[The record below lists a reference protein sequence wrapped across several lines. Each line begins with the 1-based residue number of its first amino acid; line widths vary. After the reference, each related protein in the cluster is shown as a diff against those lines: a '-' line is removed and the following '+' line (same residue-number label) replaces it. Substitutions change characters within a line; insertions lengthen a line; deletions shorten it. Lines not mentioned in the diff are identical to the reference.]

1 MSASDEQRA
10 EPGGLNRPPSQA
22 LAIGLM
28 CKPPI
33 PGVSKTRLAAVLG
46 ADRAADLAGAF
57 LADSAGLARQ
67 LATREHAALTGFYTP
82 ADAAAAMAALLP
94 GWALA
99 PQSEGDLGAR
109 MGHAMEHMFA
119 CGAARVLLL
128 GTDAPT
134 LPPALLEL
142 LLAALRD
149 GADAACI
156 PALDGGYCAIA
167 FSRPLPALL
176 DAMPWSTRG
185 LLEATRARA
194 ASQGLRLDVLQAWHD
209 VDEAADLN
217 LLRLTLDG
225 AALPGCSPLPS
236 YRASATRAVLQA

>member
-1 MSASDEQRA
+1 
-10 EPGGLNRPPSQA
+10 
-22 LAIGLM
+22 M

-46 ADRAADLAGAF
+46 AERAATLAGAF
-57 LADSAGLARQ
+57 LADSAALARQ

-82 ADAAAAMAALLP
+82 PDAGEAMAALLP
-94 GWALA
+94 GWVLM
-99 PQSEGDLGAR
+99 PQAEGDLGAR
-109 MGHAMEHMFA
+109 MAHAVARMFEA
-119 CGAARVLLL
+119 GAGRALLL

-134 LPPALLEL
+134 LAPTLLEL

-167 FSRPLPALL
+167 FARPLPALL
-176 DAMPWSTRG
+176 TDMPWSTPG

-194 ASQGLRLDVLQAWHD
+194 AAEGLRLDLLQAWHD
-209 VDEAADLN
+209 VDEAADLD

-225 AALPGCSPLPS
+225 AALPGCSPLPGF
-236 YRASATRAVLQA
+236 RASATRTVLQG